1 VARKRPRGR
10 PRGDLALILR
20 NQVWGTAVYERSGLS
35 WDALDIK
42 FLGEGPRGSRPRA
55 FWWIARI
62 GVNPRSARRKQSKI
76 DLVSMVGEG
85 AEFDGLKEAFE
96 SPLWDLLEPPQ
107 SDWMT
112 RASASRTLLKRLS
125 LFRAN
130 FPEIHDGASALPNHP
145 AFQPWQADPTRWI
158 SHLLEKPSLD
168 LIALLCLAFQEA
180 LSLLDLEEASYY
192 LRGVRDGLPKALEHL
207 HCPQKIALQLQ
218 RLVVN
223 RLLRNDWSGVDA
235 DAVAAPRESRSKAYA
250 TPTTRARLTL
260 NQLGEPMAALVATL
274 PSYANAVRSSP
285 IVPMS
290 DALREFVERRGELAK
305 NVDAEL
311 QQPSGFRSAQ
321 AAKSCS

>member
-1 VARKRPRGR
+1 VAGKRPRGR

-20 NQVWGTAVYERSGLS
+20 NQIWGTAVYERSGLS

-42 FLGEGPRGSRPRA
+42 FLGEAPGGSRPRA

-62 GVNPRSARRKQSKI
+62 GVDPRSKRRKRSTL
-76 DLVSMVGEG
+76 DLVSMVSEG

-96 SPLWDLLEPPQ
+96 SLLWDLLKPPQ
-107 SDWMT
+107 SDWVT
-112 RASASRTLLKRLS
+112 RASASRTLLKRLG

-130 FPEIHDGASALPNHP
+130 FPEIHDGAAALPDHP

-168 LIALLCLAFQEA
+168 LIALLCLAFQDA
-180 LSLLDLEEASYY
+180 LSVLDLEEANCY
-192 LRGVRDGLPKALEHL
+192 LRGVRDGLPRALEEL

-218 RLVVN
+218 RLVIN
-223 RLLRNDWSGVDA
+223 RLLRNDWSGVHA

-260 NQLGEPMAALVATL
+260 EQLGEPMAALVATL

-290 DALREFVERRGELAK
+290 DALRAFVARRGDFARKVETENAK
-305 NVDAEL
+305 DVRTRLNLTGA
-311 QQPSGFRSAQ
+311 GAG
-321 AAKSCS
+321 

>member
-1 VARKRPRGR
+1 V
-10 PRGDLALILR
+10 DLDSL
-20 NQVWGTAVYERSGLS
+20 
-35 WDALDIK
+35 
-42 FLGEGPRGSRPRA
+42 LG
-55 FWWIARI
+55 
-62 GVNPRSARRKQSKI
+62 
-76 DLVSMVGEG
+76 
-85 AEFDGLKEAFE
+85 
-96 SPLWDLLEPPQ
+96 
-107 SDWMT
+107 
-112 RASASRTLLKRLS
+112 
-125 LFRAN
+125 
-130 FPEIHDGASALPNHP
+130 P
-145 AFQPWQADPTRWI
+145 AF
-158 SHLLEKPSLD
+158 SEG
-168 LIALLCLAFQEA
+168 
-180 LSLLDLEEASYY
+180 LSLLDLGGAKY
-192 LRGVRDGLPKALEHL
+192 LLPRFPHCFAQALEQL
-207 HCPQKIALQLQ
+207 PFPQKIALQLQ